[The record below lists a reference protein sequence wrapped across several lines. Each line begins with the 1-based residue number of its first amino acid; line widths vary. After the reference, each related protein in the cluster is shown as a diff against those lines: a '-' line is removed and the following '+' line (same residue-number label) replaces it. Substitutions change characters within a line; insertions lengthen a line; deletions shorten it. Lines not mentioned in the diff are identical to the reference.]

1 MRPAAI
7 FETHHDLARQFRID
21 DRRACAIKGGA
32 LFHAGGAERHFAQI
46 GLERHPARSAAGR
59 ADEAQPAP
67 AGDAQRIV
75 LLDDRSEEHTSEL
88 QSLMRTSYAVFCLKK
103 KRKQT

>member
-32 LFHAGGAERHFAQI
+32 LFHAGGAERRFAQI
-46 GLERHPARSAAGR
+46 GLERNPARSAAGR
-59 ADEAQPAP
+59 ADEAQTAP
-67 AGDAQRIV
+67 AGDAQR
-75 LLDDRSEEHTSEL
+75 RSEEHTSEL
-88 QSLMRTSYAVFCLKK
+88 QSLMRISYAGLCLKK
-103 KRKQT
+103 NNPRRKT